1 MAGEVVTQPDGIG
14 HRYGAKSMSLICGL
28 AGLPSCGK
36 TAILNA
42 ITAAGASSYDGARIN
57 RAVVNIPDR
66 RLDNL
71 VEMYHPLKTRAASL
85 EVVDIPGLSS
95 DGSGRPSRQIGD
107 IKDVDAL
114 LHVVRC
120 FEDGSIPFA
129 YETIDPARDVEDIE
143 LELMVADA
151 ATLES
156 KIQRLTKRVR
166 SGDEQAVR
174 ESSDCQKVHNAIQSG
189 IPVRKQ
195 GLSQQEVDSVRE
207 CHLVSLKPV
216 LYVANI
222 KSAEDAENAHV
233 TALREIAESEGTEL
247 ISVSGQE
254 EADISQ
260 LEPDEREEFLQGLGL
275 KESSMERL
283 LRAAYKKLGLISFFT
298 TGEDE
303 VRAWTCRVGDK
314 APTAAGKIHTD
325 MEAGFIRMEVVTY
338 DDLIELGSETAVA
351 RAGLQRLEGSTYEV
365 QDGDIVAVRF
375 NK

>member
-14 HRYGAKSMSLICGL
+14 HRYGAQSMSLICGL

-36 TAILNA
+36 TTILNA
-42 ITAAGASSYDGARIN
+42 ITAAGASSYDGASIN
-57 RAVVNIPDR
+57 RAVVDIPDR

-129 YETIDPARDVEDIE
+129 YETIDPARDVEDVE
-143 LELMVADA
+143 FELMVADV

-166 SGDEQAVR
+166 SSDEQAVR

-189 IPVRKQ
+189 IPARKQ
-195 GLSQQEVDSVRE
+195 TLSQQEVDSVRE

-222 KSAEDAENAHV
+222 KSDEDAKNAHV

-247 ISVSGQE
+247 ISVSGQA

-260 LEPDEREEFLQGLGL
+260 LEPDEREEFLQELGL

>member
-14 HRYGAKSMSLICGL
+14 HRYGAQSMSLICGL

-36 TAILNA
+36 TTILNA
-42 ITAAGASSYDGARIN
+42 ITAAGASSYDGASIN
-57 RAVVNIPDR
+57 RAVVDIPDR

-129 YETIDPARDVEDIE
+129 YETIDPARDVEDVE
-143 LELMVADA
+143 FELMVADV

-166 SGDEQAVR
+166 SSDEQAVR

-189 IPVRKQ
+189 IPARKQ
-195 GLSQQEVDSVRE
+195 TLSQQEVDSVRE

-222 KSAEDAENAHV
+222 KSDEDAKNAHV

-247 ISVSGQE
+247 ISVSGQA

-260 LEPDEREEFLQGLGL
+260 LEPDEREEFLQELGL

-365 QDGDIVAVRF
+365 QDGDIVVVRF